1 MKKFRICAL
10 LVALAV
16 LIAAVPFTAFADG
29 SEPGLIYDFYEKSV
43 MENYGYTSLT
53 NCTVEWVEGVLRS
66 TAAENIMEADD
77 GIGDP
82 NFMIADAQY
91 ADLDCSE
98 YPYFAINLKNPSEA
112 TQFEVHFGT
121 DEHGLSASNVF
132 HLDIEG
138 GMDTFK
144 TFYCYIPTQ
153 NEKWVNI
160 LNAPGGLSEQE
171 TGSYTA
177 PEMEEGGSFW
187 EGYLNSLRIDGVYFG
202 GRSGLVPGGTSYD
215 IAWIAFFKTEDDV
228 KNFAGPDRTKPTP
241 EPTPTPDI
249 STIAPFGTIIFDSD
263 DYDDFWTGANLID
276 DVSFNE
282 EDKCYDISIPEG
294 GDPFITMA
302 FGSYISMEEM
312 DEVELDTYKIMQL
325 KMKIDPKIGLQGNI
339 YYSTDEAPG
348 AYAEAQNVSYRY
360 ANTEDWQVVNV
371 DFTRQRN
378 WTSILDAC
386 RLDAFPSTS
395 ADTVVK
401 VAYITFFKTLAE
413 AQAFADMGSQF
424 PATPEP
430 TATPTPTPTP
440 DVTATPE
447 ATDVPTEKPTE
458 APTPEPK
465 KTGCGNVIGGTFAV
479 IALAACALVIRKKH

>member
-1 MKKFRICAL
+1 MSRVCQVTGKKRMIGNNVSHSKRRTKRI
-10 LVALAV
+10 
-16 LIAAVPFTAFADG
+16 
-29 SEPGLIYDFYEKSV
+29 
-43 MENYGYTSLT
+43 
-53 NCTVEWVEGVLRS
+53 
-66 TAAENIMEADD
+66 
-77 GIGDP
+77 
-82 NFMIADAQY
+82 
-91 ADLDCSE
+91 
-98 YPYFAINLKNPSEA
+98 FAINLKNPSEA

-276 DVSFNE
+276 DVR
-282 EDKCYDISIPEG
+282 
-294 GDPFITMA
+294 A
-302 FGSYISMEEM
+302 
-312 DEVELDTYKIMQL
+312 
-325 KMKIDPKIGLQGNI
+325 
-339 YYSTDEAPG
+339 
-348 AYAEAQNVSYRY
+348 
-360 ANTEDWQVVNV
+360 
-371 DFTRQRN
+371 
-378 WTSILDAC
+378 
-386 RLDAFPSTS
+386 
-395 ADTVVK
+395 
-401 VAYITFFKTLAE
+401 
-413 AQAFADMGSQF
+413 
-424 PATPEP
+424 ATPSSP
-430 TATPTPTPTP
+430 WLSVRTSLW
-440 DVTATPE
+440 
-447 ATDVPTEKPTE
+447 
-458 APTPEPK
+458 K
-465 KTGCGNVIGGTFAV
+465 KWTRSSSTLIKSC
-479 IALAACALVIRKKH
+479 RSR

>member
-1 MKKFRICAL
+1 MKKVIAVL
-10 LVALAV
+10 AAVVVAMAVLAV
-16 LIAAVPFTAFADG
+16 SAPVFTPVFADETVTTG
-29 SEPGLIYDFYEKSV
+29 EAPVGDGGETEYVRLTGEGFDPYAMFAFSDKGANTEIDPDTVTWAAIRYRTAARYNENGVEYIMQMYVSPAAEPFIPAHYAFSGEWDTLIVDMTSVAARYERETIWDSG
-43 MENYGYTSLT
+43 NYTSTSEIRIDPL
-53 NCTVEWVEGVLRS
+53 EPDRD
-66 TAAENIMEADD
+66 AENFDD
-77 GIGDP
+77 STGRGIATEGD
-82 NFMIADAQY
+82 Y
-91 ADLDCSE
+91 
-98 YPYFAINLKNPSEA
+98 
-112 TQFEVHFGT
+112 V
-121 DEHGLSASNVF
+121 
-132 HLDIEG
+132 
-138 GMDTFK
+138 
-144 TFYCYIPTQ
+144 
-153 NEKWVNI
+153 
-160 LNAPGGLSEQE
+160 
-171 TGSYTA
+171 
-177 PEMEEGGSFW
+177 
-187 EGYLNSLRIDGVYFG
+187 
-202 GRSGLVPGGTSYD
+202 D

-312 DEVELDTYKIMQL
+312 DEVELDTYKIMQI

-447 ATDVPTEKPTE
+447 PTDAPTEKPTE

>member
-1 MKKFRICAL
+1 MKKFRICAV

-16 LIAAVPFTAFADG
+16 LVACVPFTAHADG
-29 SEPGLIYDFYEKSV
+29 AEPGLLYDFYEKAVS
-43 MENYGYTSLT
+43 ESYGYTTLT
-53 NCTVEWVEGVLRS
+53 NCVVEWTDGALRV
-66 TAAENIMEADD
+66 TADPNIMELDD

-82 NFMIADAQY
+82 SFYISDAQFS
-91 ADLDCSE
+91 DLDCSD
-98 YPYFAINLKNPSEA
+98 YPYFAINLRNPSEA

-132 HLDIEG
+132 HLDIDAN
-138 GMDTFK
+138 MDSFK

-187 EGYLNSLRIDGVYFG
+187 EGILTQIRVDGVYFG
-202 GRSGLVPGGTSYD
+202 GRSGLVPGGTVYD
-215 IAWIAFFKTEDDV
+215 IGWIAFFKTEDDV
-228 KNFAGPDRTKPTP
+228 KNFTGPDRTKPTP

-249 STIAPFGTIIFDSD
+249 SSIEPFGTIIFDTD
-263 DYDDFWTGANLID
+263 DYDDFWTGPNLID
-276 DVSFNE
+276 DVSFNS
-282 EDKCYDISIPEG
+282 EDKCYDISVQEG
-294 GDPFITMA
+294 GDPFLTMA
-302 FGSYISMEEM
+302 FGTYIALEM
-312 DEVELDTYKIMQL
+312 MPEVELDTYKIMQL
-325 KMKIDPKIGLQGNI
+325 KIKIDPKMGLQGNI

-348 AYAEAQNVSYRY
+348 GYAEGQNVAYRY
-360 ANTEDWQVVNV
+360 ANTEDWQIVNV

-386 RLDAFPSTS
+386 RLDMFPS
-395 ADTVVK
+395 AKEDTVVK
-401 VAYITFFKTLAE
+401 VAYVTFFKTLAE
-413 AQAFADMGSQF
+413 AQAFADAGSQF

-440 DVTATPE
+440 EVTDTPE
-447 ATDVPTEKPTE
+447 PVPTDVPPTE
-458 APTPEPK
+458 EPTPEPK

-479 IALAACALVIRKKH
+479 VALAACALVIRKKH